1 MKFCSNCGQ
10 PVTLRIPDGD
20 ERPRHVCNACGT
32 IHYQNPRIVA
42 GCVPEWQGRIL
53 LCRRAIQP
61 RRGFWTT
68 PAGFMEIGET
78 LHAAAER
85 ETREEALAVVEIGP
99 MLAVVNV
106 LYAAQV
112 HINFRARL
120 LQPEYA
126 AGPESLE
133 VGLYEEGAIPWGD
146 MAFESTSF
154 SLRRYFEDRRA
165 GRELLHFHEITR
177 R

>member
-1 MKFCSNCGQ
+1 
-10 PVTLRIPDGD
+10 
-20 ERPRHVCNACGT
+20 
-32 IHYQNPRIVA
+32 
-42 GCVPEWQGRIL
+42 
-53 LCRRAIQP
+53 
-61 RRGFWTT
+61 
-68 PAGFMEIGET
+68 
-78 LHAAAER
+78 
-85 ETREEALAVVEIGP
+85 
-99 MLAVVNV
+99 V

-126 AGPESLE
+126 AGRESLE
-133 VGLYEEGAIPWGD
+133 VGLYEEGEIPWEE

-165 GRELLHFHEITR
+165 GRELLHFHEIAR